1 MDDVYLCHE
10 CGKVFYKLSTL
21 ESHAR
26 WKHND
31 KTTEFMC
38 DQCGRTFQK
47 KYNLQKHIE
56 VGVHYVAETVRCAAE
71 ECNFRAQNRKGM
83 CSHYENYHGIFLNE
97 TTIYFNNTE
106 EFFDW
111 KTAYE
116 NRTRARFVKMSSSRK
131 RKNGIV
137 KCTYLCHRDGNFIPK
152 GKNIR
157 LMKGKGSNKIN
168 AHCPAKMEVDI
179 SEKLVTVS
187 YIDTHVGHDLD
198 IFRLSLNP
206 EDKAAIAKMLAMQV
220 PFEEILNDINSSAKN
235 VTDSNGVKRLNL
247 LTRKDLWNIVE
258 TFKIDPKTV
267 VYSKSRAKR
276 KRQMGQMKRETKG
289 SRYWLKVME
298 DEEPQSLDGHQTVGD
313 TEEGD
318 EDAGEDESLV
328 VYPVLVKGENNEYFQ
343 KYAVVSDGN
352 IVDGDNNCLIINSQ
366 GELESVSGHNI
377 IFSEDGDIQIYES
390 DVGYENSE
398 SVAVDEDVVM
408 EDEAEAI
415 GDSGEMFIS
424 EEEEVNVCE
433 MTSTGEII
441 FIDDE
446 TYKIEKSTDR
456 EDEVVES
463 IVGIKEENII
473 ENVNNGSDIKQD
485 IYDSEIIYT
494 ENDEEI
500 EPVERV
506 FVENIPK
513 IENLEYEVTEQ
524 DFEEDQVDEYVIIS
538 TEEDECNV
546 ILEESNEV
554 DKNTSSIMSTDRSA
568 VTSSIDNVSD
578 IFCVKTNEPEPQWQE
593 KRKEV
598 LNKLLNV
605 HSMIN
610 NEKQLTV
617 LSKNIS
623 SLENVIKSLSEND
636 NKVPD
641 AAVGLE
647 S

>member
-1 MDDVYLCHE
+1 MDDVFLCHE

-111 KTAYE
+111 KTQYE

-206 EDKAAIAKMLAMQV
+206 EDKAAIAKMLSMQV

-235 VTDSNGVKRLNL
+235 ITDSNGVKRLNL

-276 KRQMGQMKRETKG
+276 KRQMGQLKRETKG
-289 SRYWLKVME
+289 NRYWLKVMK
-298 DEEPQSLDGHQTVGD
+298 EEQQSLDGNQTVGD
-313 TEEGD
+313 MEEG
-318 EDAGEDESLV
+318 EEGAGEEESLV
-328 VYPVLVKGENNEYFQ
+328 VYPVLVKGENNEFFQ
-343 KYAVVSDGN
+343 EYAVVSDGN
-352 IVDGDNNCLIINSQ
+352 IVDDDNNCLIINSQ
-366 GELESVSGHNI
+366 GELESISGDHI
-377 IFSEDGDIQIYES
+377 IYSEDGDMQIYES
-390 DVGYENSE
+390 DVGYEDSE
-398 SVAVDEDVVM
+398 SVAVDDNVVM
-408 EDEAEAI
+408 VSEAI
-415 GDSGEMFIS
+415 RDGGEISIS

-433 MTSTGEII
+433 MSSTGEII

-446 TYKIEKSTDR
+446 TYKIEKDCD
-456 EDEVVES
+456 DEVVES
-463 IVGIKEENII
+463 IVAIKEENNI
-473 ENVNNGSDIKQD
+473 ENVNSDLDMKQD
-485 IYDSEIIYT
+485 IYDSEIMYT
-494 ENDEEI
+494 ENSEEN
-500 EPVERV
+500 EAVEGV
-506 FVENIPK
+506 FVENLPR

-524 DFEEDQVDEYVIIS
+524 GFEEDQVDEYVIIS
-538 TEEDECNV
+538 TEEDECNA
-546 ILEESNEV
+546 ISEESNEV
-554 DKNTSSIMSTDRSA
+554 DKSTTLSSMSTDSSS
-568 VTSSIDNVSD
+568 VKTSIDQVSD
-578 IFCVKTNEPEPQWQE
+578 LTNKIEPQWQE

-623 SLENVIKSLSEND
+623 SLENVLKSLSKND
-636 NKVPD
+636 NQVPE

>member
-1 MDDVYLCHE
+1 MDDVFLCHE

-111 KTAYE
+111 KTQYE

-206 EDKAAIAKMLAMQV
+206 EDKAAIAKMLSMQV

-235 VTDSNGVKRLNL
+235 ITDSNGVKRLNL

-276 KRQMGQMKRETKG
+276 KRQMGQLKRETKG
-289 SRYWLKVME
+289 NRYWLKVMK
-298 DEEPQSLDGHQTVGD
+298 EEQQSLDEHQTVGD
-313 TEEGD
+313 VEEGD
-318 EDAGEDESLV
+318 EGAGEEESLV
-328 VYPVLVKGENNEYFQ
+328 VYPVLVKGENNEFFQ
-343 KYAVVSDGN
+343 EYAVVSDGN
-352 IVDGDNNCLIINSQ
+352 IVDDDNNCLIINSQ
-366 GELESVSGHNI
+366 GELESISGDHI
-377 IFSEDGDIQIYES
+377 IYSEDGDMQIYES
-390 DVGYENSE
+390 DVGYEDSE
-398 SVAVDEDVVM
+398 SVAVDDNVVM
-408 EDEAEAI
+408 VSEAVRD
-415 GDSGEMFIS
+415 GGEISIS

-433 MTSTGEII
+433 MSSTGEII

-446 TYKIEKSTDR
+446 TYKIEKDCD
-456 EDEVVES
+456 DEVVES
-463 IVGIKEENII
+463 IVAIKEESII
-473 ENVNNGSDIKQD
+473 ENVNSDLDMKQD
-485 IYDSEIIYT
+485 IYDSEIMYT
-494 ENDEEI
+494 EENEA
-500 EPVERV
+500 VEGV
-506 FVENIPK
+506 LVENLPK
-513 IENLEYEVTEQ
+513 IENLEYEVTGQ
-524 DFEEDQVDEYVIIS
+524 GFEEDQVDEYVIIS

-546 ILEESNEV
+546 ISEESNEV
-554 DKNTSSIMSTDRSA
+554 DKSMSSMSTDSSS
-568 VTSSIDNVSD
+568 VKTSIDKVSD
-578 IFCVKTNEPEPQWQE
+578 ITNKIEPQWQE

-623 SLENVIKSLSEND
+623 SLENVLKSLSKND
-636 NKVPD
+636 NQVPD

>member
-71 ECNFRAQNRKGM
+71 ECNFRSQNRKGM
-83 CSHYENYHGIFLNE
+83 CSHYENYHGIALNE
-97 TTIYFNNTE
+97 TTIYFNNFA
-106 EFFDW
+106 EFLDW

-179 SEKLVTVS
+179 SEKLVTVT

-235 VTDSNGVKRLNL
+235 VTDSNGIKRLNL

-276 KRQMGQMKRETKG
+276 KRQMGQLKRETNG
-289 SRYWLKVME
+289 NRYWKIVE
-298 DEEPQSLDGHQTVGD
+298 EEPQSLDGHQTAGD
-313 TEEGD
+313 MEDGD
-318 EDAGEDESLV
+318 EGAEEEESLV
-328 VYPVLVKGENNEYFQ
+328 VYPVLVKGENNQFFQ
-343 KYAVVSDGN
+343 EYAVVSDGN
-352 IVDGDNNCLIINSQ
+352 VVDDDNNCLIINSQ
-366 GELESVSGHNI
+366 GELESVSGHHVI
-377 IFSEDGDIQIYES
+377 YTEDGDLQIYES
-390 DVGYENSE
+390 DVGYEDSE
-398 SVAVDEDVVM
+398 SVAVDENVVM
-408 EDEAEAI
+408 VSEAV
-415 GDSGEMFIS
+415 GDGGETSIAG
-424 EEEEVNVCE
+424 EEEVNVCE
-433 MTSTGEII
+433 MASTGEII
-441 FIDDE
+441 FIDNE
-446 TYKIEKSTDR
+446 TYKIEKSSDC
-456 EDEVVES
+456 EDEAVES
-463 IVGIKEENII
+463 LVSIKEENIV
-473 ENVNNGSDIKQD
+473 EDVNSDSVIKQG
-485 IYDSEIIYT
+485 IYDSEIMYT
-494 ENDEEI
+494 EDGEEN
-500 EPVERV
+500 EAEGRV
-506 FVENIPK
+506 FVENVPQDA
-513 IENLEYEVTEQ
+513 NLEYEVTNQ

-546 ILEESNEV
+546 ITEESNEV
-554 DKNTSSIMSTDRSA
+554 DQNTSSMMPTDRSS
-568 VTSSIDNVSD
+568 VMSSMDNVSD
-578 IFCVKTNEPEPQWQE
+578 VFCVKKTNETEPEWQE

-636 NKVPD
+636 NQVPG
-641 AAVGLE
+641 AAVDLE

>member
-1 MDDVYLCHE
+1 MDDVFLCHE

-111 KTAYE
+111 KTQYE

-206 EDKAAIAKMLAMQV
+206 EDKAAIAKMLSMQV

-235 VTDSNGVKRLNL
+235 ITDSNGVKRLNL

-276 KRQMGQMKRETKG
+276 KRQMGQLKRETKG
-289 SRYWLKVME
+289 NRYWLKVMK
-298 DEEPQSLDGHQTVGD
+298 EEQQSLDGHQTVGD
-313 TEEGD
+313 MEEGD
-318 EDAGEDESLV
+318 EGAGEDESLV

-343 KYAVVSDGN
+343 EYAVVSDGN
-352 IVDGDNNCLIINSQ
+352 IVDDDNNCLIINSQ
-366 GELESVSGHNI
+366 GELESISGDHI
-377 IFSEDGDIQIYES
+377 IYSEDGDMQIYES
-390 DVGYENSE
+390 DVGYEDSE
-398 SVAVDEDVVM
+398 SVAVDDDVLMVS
-408 EDEAEAI
+408 EAVRD
-415 GDSGEMFIS
+415 GGEISIS

-433 MTSTGEII
+433 MSSTGEII

-446 TYKIEKSTDR
+446 TYKIDKDCD
-456 EDEVVES
+456 DEVVES
-463 IVGIKEENII
+463 IVAIKEENII
-473 ENVNNGSDIKQD
+473 ENVNSDLDMKQD
-485 IYDSEIIYT
+485 IYDSEIMYT
-494 ENDEEI
+494 ENSEEN
-500 EPVERV
+500 EAVEGG
-506 FVENIPK
+506 FVENLPK

-524 DFEEDQVDEYVIIS
+524 GFEEDQVDEYVIIS

-546 ILEESNEV
+546 ISEESNEV
-554 DKNTSSIMSTDRSA
+554 DKSTSLMPTDSSSVKTSIHK
-568 VTSSIDNVSD
+568 VSD
-578 IFCVKTNEPEPQWQE
+578 ITNKIEPQWQE

-623 SLENVIKSLSEND
+623 SLENVLKSLSKND
-636 NKVPD
+636 SEVPD

>member
-1 MDDVYLCHE
+1 MDDVFLCHE

-111 KTAYE
+111 KTQYE

-206 EDKAAIAKMLAMQV
+206 EDKAAIAKMLSMQV

-235 VTDSNGVKRLNL
+235 ITDSNGVKRLNL

-276 KRQMGQMKRETKG
+276 KRQMGQLKRETKG
-289 SRYWLKVME
+289 NRYWLKVMK
-298 DEEPQSLDGHQTVGD
+298 EEQQSLDGHQTVGD
-313 TEEGD
+313 MEEGD
-318 EDAGEDESLV
+318 EGAGEDESLV
-328 VYPVLVKGENNEYFQ
+328 VYPVLVKGENNEFFQ
-343 KYAVVSDGN
+343 EYAVVSDGN
-352 IVDGDNNCLIINSQ
+352 IVDDDNNCLIINSQ
-366 GELESVSGHNI
+366 GELESISGDHI
-377 IFSEDGDIQIYES
+377 IYSEDGDMQIYES
-390 DVGYENSE
+390 DVGFEDSE
-398 SVAVDEDVVM
+398 SVAVDDNVVM
-408 EDEAEAI
+408 VSEAVRD
-415 GDSGEMFIS
+415 GGEISIS

-433 MTSTGEII
+433 MSSTGEII

-446 TYKIEKSTDR
+446 TYKIEKDCD
-456 EDEVVES
+456 DEVVES
-463 IVGIKEENII
+463 IVAIKEENSI
-473 ENVNNGSDIKQD
+473 ENVNSDLDMKQD
-485 IYDSEIIYT
+485 IYDSEIMYT
-494 ENDEEI
+494 ENSEEN
-500 EPVERV
+500 EAVEGV
-506 FVENIPK
+506 LVENLPK

-524 DFEEDQVDEYVIIS
+524 GFEEDQVDEYVIIS

-546 ILEESNEV
+546 ISEESNKV
-554 DKNTSSIMSTDRSA
+554 DKSTSSMSTDSSS
-568 VTSSIDNVSD
+568 VKTSIHKVSD
-578 IFCVKTNEPEPQWQE
+578 ITNKIEPQWQE

-623 SLENVIKSLSEND
+623 SLENVLKSLSKND
-636 NKVPD
+636 NQVPD
-641 AAVGLE
+641 AAVDLE

>member
-1 MDDVYLCHE
+1 MDDVFLCHE

-111 KTAYE
+111 KTQYE

-206 EDKAAIAKMLAMQV
+206 EDKAAIAKMLSMQV

-235 VTDSNGVKRLNL
+235 ITDSNGVKRLNL

-276 KRQMGQMKRETKG
+276 KRQMGQLKRETKG
-289 SRYWLKVME
+289 NRYWLKVMK
-298 DEEPQSLDGHQTVGD
+298 EEQQSLDEHQTVGD
-313 TEEGD
+313 MEEGD
-318 EDAGEDESLV
+318 EGAGEEESLV
-328 VYPVLVKGENNEYFQ
+328 VYPVLVKGENNEFFQ
-343 KYAVVSDGN
+343 EYAVVSDGN
-352 IVDGDNNCLIINSQ
+352 IVDDDNNCLIINSQ
-366 GELESVSGHNI
+366 GELESISGDHI
-377 IFSEDGDIQIYES
+377 IYSEDGDMQIYES
-390 DVGYENSE
+390 DVGYEDGE
-398 SVAVDEDVVM
+398 SVAVDDNVVM
-408 EDEAEAI
+408 VSEAVRDE
-415 GDSGEMFIS
+415 GEISIS

-433 MTSTGEII
+433 MSSTGEII

-446 TYKIEKSTDR
+446 TYKIEKDCD
-456 EDEVVES
+456 DEVVES
-463 IVGIKEENII
+463 IVAIKEENII
-473 ENVNNGSDIKQD
+473 QNVNSDVDMKQD
-485 IYDSEIIYT
+485 IYDSEIMYT
-494 ENDEEI
+494 ENSEENK
-500 EPVERV
+500 V
-506 FVENIPK
+506 FVENLPK
-513 IENLEYEVTEQ
+513 IDNLEYEVTEQ
-524 DFEEDQVDEYVIIS
+524 GFEEDQVDEYVIIS

-546 ILEESNEV
+546 TSEESNEV
-554 DKNTSSIMSTDRSA
+554 DRSTSSMSTDSSS
-568 VTSSIDNVSD
+568 VKTSIDNVSD
-578 IFCVKTNEPEPQWQE
+578 ITNKIEPQWQE

-623 SLENVIKSLSEND
+623 SLENVLKSLSKND
-636 NKVPD
+636 NQVPD

>member
-1 MDDVYLCHE
+1 MDDVFLCHE

-111 KTAYE
+111 KTQYE

-206 EDKAAIAKMLAMQV
+206 EDKAAIAKMLSMQV

-235 VTDSNGVKRLNL
+235 ITDSNGVKRLNL

-276 KRQMGQMKRETKG
+276 KRQMGQLKRETKG
-289 SRYWLKVME
+289 NRFWLKVMKE
-298 DEEPQSLDGHQTVGD
+298 AQQSLDGHQTVGD
-313 TEEGD
+313 MEEGD
-318 EDAGEDESLV
+318 EVAGEEESLV
-328 VYPVLVKGENNEYFQ
+328 VYPVLVKGENNEFFQ
-343 KYAVVSDGN
+343 EYAVVSDGN
-352 IVDGDNNCLIINSQ
+352 IVDDDNNCLIINSQ
-366 GELESVSGHNI
+366 GELESISGDHI
-377 IFSEDGDIQIYES
+377 IYSEDGDMQIYES
-390 DVGYENSE
+390 DVGYEDSE
-398 SVAVDEDVVM
+398 SVAVDDNVVM
-408 EDEAEAI
+408 VSEAVRD
-415 GDSGEMFIS
+415 GGEISMS

-433 MTSTGEII
+433 MSSTGEII

-446 TYKIEKSTDR
+446 TYKIEKDCD
-456 EDEVVES
+456 DEVVES
-463 IVGIKEENII
+463 IVAIKEENTI
-473 ENVNNGSDIKQD
+473 ENVNSDLDMKQD
-485 IYDSEIIYT
+485 IYDSEIMYT
-494 ENDEEI
+494 ENSEEN
-500 EPVERV
+500 EAVEGV
-506 FVENIPK
+506 FVENLRK

-524 DFEEDQVDEYVIIS
+524 AFEEDQVDEYVIIS
-538 TEEDECNV
+538 TEEDESNV
-546 ILEESNEV
+546 ISEESNEV
-554 DKNTSSIMSTDRSA
+554 DKSTSSMSTDSSS
-568 VTSSIDNVSD
+568 VKTSIDKVSD
-578 IFCVKTNEPEPQWQE
+578 ITNKIEPQWQE

-623 SLENVIKSLSEND
+623 SLENVLKSLSKND
-636 NKVPD
+636 NQVPD

>member
-1 MDDVYLCHE
+1 MDDVFLCHE

-111 KTAYE
+111 KTQYE

-206 EDKAAIAKMLAMQV
+206 EDKAAIAKMLSMQV

-235 VTDSNGVKRLNL
+235 ITDSNGVKRLNL

-276 KRQMGQMKRETKG
+276 KRQMGQLKRETKG
-289 SRYWLKVME
+289 NRYWLKVMK
-298 DEEPQSLDGHQTVGD
+298 EEQQSLDEHQTVGD
-313 TEEGD
+313 VEEGD
-318 EDAGEDESLV
+318 EGAGEEESLV
-328 VYPVLVKGENNEYFQ
+328 VYPVLVKGENNEFFQ
-343 KYAVVSDGN
+343 EYAVVSDGN
-352 IVDGDNNCLIINSQ
+352 IVDDDNNCLIINSQ
-366 GELESVSGHNI
+366 GELESISGDHI
-377 IFSEDGDIQIYES
+377 IYSEDGDMQIYES
-390 DVGYENSE
+390 DVGYEDSE
-398 SVAVDEDVVM
+398 SVAVDDNVVM
-408 EDEAEAI
+408 VSEAVRD
-415 GDSGEMFIS
+415 GGEISIS

-433 MTSTGEII
+433 MSSTGEII

-446 TYKIEKSTDR
+446 TYKIEKDCD
-456 EDEVVES
+456 DEVVES
-463 IVGIKEENII
+463 IVAIKEESII
-473 ENVNNGSDIKQD
+473 ENVNSDLDMKQD
-485 IYDSEIIYT
+485 IYDSEIMYT
-494 ENDEEI
+494 ENSEEN
-500 EPVERV
+500 EAVEGV
-506 FVENIPK
+506 LVENLPK
-513 IENLEYEVTEQ
+513 IENLEYEVTGQ
-524 DFEEDQVDEYVIIS
+524 GFEEDQVDEYVIIS

-546 ILEESNEV
+546 ISEESNEV
-554 DKNTSSIMSTDRSA
+554 DKSTSSMSTDSSS
-568 VTSSIDNVSD
+568 VKTSIEKVSD
-578 IFCVKTNEPEPQWQE
+578 ITNKIEPQWQE

-623 SLENVIKSLSEND
+623 SLENVLKSLSKND
-636 NKVPD
+636 NQVPD

>member
-1 MDDVYLCHE
+1 MDDVFLCHE

-111 KTAYE
+111 KTQYE

-206 EDKAAIAKMLAMQV
+206 EDKAAIAKMLSMQV

-235 VTDSNGVKRLNL
+235 ITDSNGVKRLNL

-276 KRQMGQMKRETKG
+276 KRQMGQLKRETKEN
-289 SRYWLKVME
+289 RYWLKVMK
-298 DEEPQSLDGHQTVGD
+298 EEQQSLDEHQTVGD
-313 TEEGD
+313 MEEGD
-318 EDAGEDESLV
+318 EGAGEEESLV
-328 VYPVLVKGENNEYFQ
+328 VYPVLVKGENNEFFQ
-343 KYAVVSDGN
+343 EYAVVSDGN
-352 IVDGDNNCLIINSQ
+352 IVDDDNNCLIINSQ
-366 GELESVSGHNI
+366 GELESISGDHI
-377 IFSEDGDIQIYES
+377 IYSEDGDMQIYES
-390 DVGYENSE
+390 DVGYEDGE
-398 SVAVDEDVVM
+398 SVAVDDNVVM
-408 EDEAEAI
+408 VSEAVRDE
-415 GDSGEMFIS
+415 GEISIS

-433 MTSTGEII
+433 MSSTGEII

-446 TYKIEKSTDR
+446 TYKIEKDCD
-456 EDEVVES
+456 DEVVES
-463 IVGIKEENII
+463 IVAIKEENII
-473 ENVNNGSDIKQD
+473 QNVNSDMDMKQD
-485 IYDSEIIYT
+485 IYDSEIMYT
-494 ENDEEI
+494 ENSEEN
-500 EPVERV
+500 EV
-506 FVENIPK
+506 FVENLPK
-513 IENLEYEVTEQ
+513 IDNLEYEVTEQ
-524 DFEEDQVDEYVIIS
+524 GFEEDQVNEYVIIS

-546 ILEESNEV
+546 ISEESNEV
-554 DKNTSSIMSTDRSA
+554 DKSTSSMPTDSSS
-568 VTSSIDNVSD
+568 VKTSIDSVSD
-578 IFCVKTNEPEPQWQE
+578 ITNKIEPQWQE

-623 SLENVIKSLSEND
+623 SLENVLKSLSKND
-636 NKVPD
+636 NQLPD

>member
-1 MDDVYLCHE
+1 MDDVFLCHE

-111 KTAYE
+111 KTQYE

-206 EDKAAIAKMLAMQV
+206 EDKAAIAKMLSMQV

-235 VTDSNGVKRLNL
+235 ITDSNGVKRLNL

-276 KRQMGQMKRETKG
+276 KRQMGQLKRETKG
-289 SRYWLKVME
+289 NRYWLKVMK
-298 DEEPQSLDGHQTVGD
+298 EEQQSLDGHQTVSD
-313 TEEGD
+313 MEEGD
-318 EDAGEDESLV
+318 EGAGEEESLV
-328 VYPVLVKGENNEYFQ
+328 VYPVLVKGENNEFFQ
-343 KYAVVSDGN
+343 EYAVVTDGN
-352 IVDGDNNCLIINSQ
+352 IVDDDNNCLIINSQ
-366 GELESVSGHNI
+366 GELESISGDHI
-377 IFSEDGDIQIYES
+377 IYSEDGDMQIYES
-390 DVGYENSE
+390 DVVGYENGE
-398 SVAVDEDVVM
+398 SVAVDDNVVM
-408 EDEAEAI
+408 VSEAVRDE
-415 GDSGEMFIS
+415 GEISIS

-433 MTSTGEII
+433 MSSTGEII

-446 TYKIEKSTDR
+446 TYKIEKDCD
-456 EDEVVES
+456 DEVVGS
-463 IVGIKEENII
+463 IVAIKEENII
-473 ENVNNGSDIKQD
+473 QNANSDVDMKQD
-485 IYDSEIIYT
+485 IYDSEIMYT
-494 ENDEEI
+494 ENSEENK
-500 EPVERV
+500 V
-506 FVENIPK
+506 FVENLPK
-513 IENLEYEVTEQ
+513 IDNLEYEVTEQ
-524 DFEEDQVDEYVIIS
+524 GFEEDQVDEYVIIS

-546 ILEESNEV
+546 ISEESNEV
-554 DKNTSSIMSTDRSA
+554 DKSTSSMSTDSSS
-568 VTSSIDNVSD
+568 VKTSIDNVSD
-578 IFCVKTNEPEPQWQE
+578 ITNKIEPQWQE

-623 SLENVIKSLSEND
+623 SLENVLKSLSKND
-636 NKVPD
+636 NQVLD

>member
-111 KTAYE
+111 KTTYE
-116 NRTRARFVKMSSSRK
+116 NRTRARFVKMSSSRR

-179 SEKLVTVS
+179 SEKLVTVT

-206 EDKAAIAKMLAMQV
+206 EDKAAIAKMLSMQV

-276 KRQMGQMKRETKG
+276 KKQMGQLKKETKG
-289 SRYWLKVME
+289 NRYWLKIME
-298 DEEPQSLDGHQTVGD
+298 EEQQSLDGHQTVGV

-318 EDAGEDESLV
+318 EGAGEEESLV
-328 VYPVLVKGENNEYFQ
+328 VYPVLVKGENNEFFQ
-343 KYAVVSDGN
+343 EYAVVSDGN
-352 IVDGDNNCLIINSQ
+352 IVDDDNNCLIINSQ
-366 GELESVSGHNI
+366 GELETISSDHI
-377 IFSEDGDIQIYES
+377 IYTEDGDMQIYES
-390 DVGYENSE
+390 DVGYEDSE
-398 SVAVDEDVVM
+398 SVAVDENVVM
-408 EDEAEAI
+408 ISEAV
-415 GDSGEMFIS
+415 GDRGEISIS

-446 TYKIEKSTDR
+446 TYKIERSSDC
-456 EDEVVES
+456 ENEVVES
-463 IVGIKEENII
+463 IVGMKEENII
-473 ENVNNGSDIKQD
+473 ENVNSDSDIKEE
-485 IYDSEIIYT
+485 IYDSEIMYT
-494 ENDEEI
+494 ENGEEN
-500 EPVERV
+500 EAVERI
-506 FVENIPK
+506 FVENVPK

-524 DFEEDQVDEYVIIS
+524 GFEEDQVDEYVIIS

-546 ILEESNEV
+546 ISEENNEV
-554 DKNTSSIMSTDRSA
+554 DKSSSSIMSTDRSS
-568 VTSSIDNVSD
+568 VMTSVNNVSD
-578 IFCVKTNEPEPQWQE
+578 SFCVKKTNEIEPQWQE

-598 LNKLLNV
+598 LNKLLSV

-636 NKVPD
+636 NEVPA
-641 AAVGLE
+641 AAVSLE

>member
-1 MDDVYLCHE
+1 MDDVFLCHE

-111 KTAYE
+111 KTQYE

-206 EDKAAIAKMLAMQV
+206 EDKAAIAKMLSMQV

-235 VTDSNGVKRLNL
+235 ITDSNGVKRLNL

-276 KRQMGQMKRETKG
+276 KRQMGQLKRETKG
-289 SRYWLKVME
+289 NRYWLKVMK
-298 DEEPQSLDGHQTVGD
+298 EEQQSLDEHQTVGD
-313 TEEGD
+313 VEEGD
-318 EDAGEDESLV
+318 EGAGEEESLV
-328 VYPVLVKGENNEYFQ
+328 VYPVLVKGENNEFFQ
-343 KYAVVSDGN
+343 EYAVVSDGN
-352 IVDGDNNCLIINSQ
+352 IVDDDNNCLIINSQ
-366 GELESVSGHNI
+366 GELESISGDHI
-377 IFSEDGDIQIYES
+377 IYSEDGDMQIYES
-390 DVGYENSE
+390 DVGYEDSE
-398 SVAVDEDVVM
+398 SVAVDDNVVM
-408 EDEAEAI
+408 VSEAVRD
-415 GDSGEMFIS
+415 GGEISIS

-433 MTSTGEII
+433 MSSTGEII

-446 TYKIEKSTDR
+446 TYKIEKDCD
-456 EDEVVES
+456 DEVVES
-463 IVGIKEENII
+463 IVAIKEESII
-473 ENVNNGSDIKQD
+473 ENVNSDLDMKQD
-485 IYDSEIIYT
+485 IYDSEIMYT
-494 ENDEEI
+494 ENSEEN
-500 EPVERV
+500 EAVEGV
-506 FVENIPK
+506 LVENLPK
-513 IENLEYEVTEQ
+513 IENLEYEVTGQ
-524 DFEEDQVDEYVIIS
+524 GFEEDQVDEYVIIS

-546 ILEESNEV
+546 ISEESNEV
-554 DKNTSSIMSTDRSA
+554 DKSMSSMSTDSSS
-568 VTSSIDNVSD
+568 VKTSIDKVSD
-578 IFCVKTNEPEPQWQE
+578 ITNKIEPQWQE

-623 SLENVIKSLSEND
+623 SLENVLKSLSKND
-636 NKVPD
+636 NQVPD

>member
-1 MDDVYLCHE
+1 MDDVFLCHE

-111 KTAYE
+111 KTQYE

-206 EDKAAIAKMLAMQV
+206 EDKAAIAKMLSMQV

-235 VTDSNGVKRLNL
+235 ITDSNGVKRLNL

-276 KRQMGQMKRETKG
+276 KRQMGQLKRETKG
-289 SRYWLKVME
+289 NRYWLKVMK
-298 DEEPQSLDGHQTVGD
+298 EEQQSLDGHQTVGD
-313 TEEGD
+313 MEEGD
-318 EDAGEDESLV
+318 EGAVEEESLV
-328 VYPVLVKGENNEYFQ
+328 VYPVLVKGENNEFFQ
-343 KYAVVSDGN
+343 EYAVVSDGN
-352 IVDGDNNCLIINSQ
+352 IVDDDNNCLIINSQ
-366 GELESVSGHNI
+366 GELESISGDHI
-377 IFSEDGDIQIYES
+377 IYSEDGDMQIYES
-390 DVGYENSE
+390 DVGYEDGE
-398 SVAVDEDVVM
+398 SVAVDDNVVM
-408 EDEAEAI
+408 VSEAVRDE
-415 GDSGEMFIS
+415 GEISIS

-433 MTSTGEII
+433 MSSTGEII

-446 TYKIEKSTDR
+446 TYKIEKDCD
-456 EDEVVES
+456 DEVVES
-463 IVGIKEENII
+463 IVAIKEENII
-473 ENVNNGSDIKQD
+473 QNVNSDVDMKQD
-485 IYDSEIIYT
+485 IYDSEIMYT
-494 ENDEEI
+494 ENSDENK
-500 EPVERV
+500 V
-506 FVENIPK
+506 FVENLPK
-513 IENLEYEVTEQ
+513 IDNLEYEVTEQ
-524 DFEEDQVDEYVIIS
+524 GFEEDQVDEYVIIS

-546 ILEESNEV
+546 ISEESNEV
-554 DKNTSSIMSTDRSA
+554 DKSTSSMSTDSSS
-568 VTSSIDNVSD
+568 VKTSIDNVSD
-578 IFCVKTNEPEPQWQE
+578 ITNKIEPQWQE

-623 SLENVIKSLSEND
+623 SLENVLKSLSKND
-636 NKVPD
+636 NQVPD

>member
-1 MDDVYLCHE
+1 MDDVFLCHE

-111 KTAYE
+111 KTQYE

-206 EDKAAIAKMLAMQV
+206 EDKAAIAKMLSMQV

-235 VTDSNGVKRLNL
+235 ITDSNGVKRLNL

-276 KRQMGQMKRETKG
+276 KRQMGQLKRETKG
-289 SRYWLKVME
+289 NRYWLKVMK
-298 DEEPQSLDGHQTVGD
+298 EEQQSSDGNQTVGD
-313 TEEGD
+313 MEEGD
-318 EDAGEDESLV
+318 EGAGEEESLV
-328 VYPVLVKGENNEYFQ
+328 VYPVLVKGENNEFFQ
-343 KYAVVSDGN
+343 EYAVVTDGN
-352 IVDGDNNCLIINSQ
+352 IVDDDNNCLIINSQ
-366 GELESVSGHNI
+366 GELESISGDHI
-377 IFSEDGDIQIYES
+377 IYSEDGDMQIYES
-390 DVGYENSE
+390 DVGYEDSE
-398 SVAVDEDVVM
+398 SVAVDDNVVM
-408 EDEAEAI
+408 VSEAI
-415 GDSGEMFIS
+415 RGGGEVSIS
-424 EEEEVNVCE
+424 EDEEVNVCE
-433 MTSTGEII
+433 MSSTGEII

-446 TYKIEKSTDR
+446 TYKIEKDCD
-456 EDEVVES
+456 DEVVES
-463 IVGIKEENII
+463 IVAIKEENTI
-473 ENVNNGSDIKQD
+473 ENVNSDLDMKQD
-485 IYDSEIIYT
+485 IYDSEIMYT
-494 ENDEEI
+494 ENSDENEA
-500 EPVERV
+500 VEEV
-506 FVENIPK
+506 FVENLPK
-513 IENLEYEVTEQ
+513 VENLEYEVTEQ
-524 DFEEDQVDEYVIIS
+524 GFEEDQVDEYVIIS

-546 ILEESNEV
+546 ISEESNEV
-554 DKNTSSIMSTDRSA
+554 DKSTTLSSMSMDSSSVKT
-568 VTSSIDNVSD
+568 SIDKVSD
-578 IFCVKTNEPEPQWQE
+578 LTNKIEPQWQE

-623 SLENVIKSLSEND
+623 SLENVLKSLSKND
-636 NKVPD
+636 DQVPE

>member
-1 MDDVYLCHE
+1 MDDVFLCHE

-111 KTAYE
+111 KTQYE

-206 EDKAAIAKMLAMQV
+206 EDKAAIAKMLSMQV

-235 VTDSNGVKRLNL
+235 ITDSNGVKRLNL

-276 KRQMGQMKRETKG
+276 KRQMGKLKRETKG
-289 SRYWLKVME
+289 NRYWLKVMK
-298 DEEPQSLDGHQTVGD
+298 EEQQSLDGHQTVGD
-313 TEEGD
+313 MEEGD
-318 EDAGEDESLV
+318 EGAGEEESLV
-328 VYPVLVKGENNEYFQ
+328 VYPVLVKGENNEFFQ
-343 KYAVVSDGN
+343 EYAVVSDGN
-352 IVDGDNNCLIINSQ
+352 IVDDDNNCLIINSQ
-366 GELESVSGHNI
+366 GELESISGDHI
-377 IFSEDGDIQIYES
+377 IYSEDGDMQIYES
-390 DVGYENSE
+390 DVGYEDGE
-398 SVAVDEDVVM
+398 SVAVDDNVVM
-408 EDEAEAI
+408 VSEAVRDE
-415 GDSGEMFIS
+415 GEISIS

-433 MTSTGEII
+433 MSSTGEII

-446 TYKIEKSTDR
+446 TYKIEKDCD
-456 EDEVVES
+456 DEVDES
-463 IVGIKEENII
+463 IVAIKEENII
-473 ENVNNGSDIKQD
+473 QNVNSDVDMKQD
-485 IYDSEIIYT
+485 IYDSEIMYT
-494 ENDEEI
+494 ENSEEN
-500 EPVERV
+500 EV
-506 FVENIPK
+506 FVENLPK

-524 DFEEDQVDEYVIIS
+524 GFEEDQVDEYIIIS
-538 TEEDECNV
+538 TEENECNV
-546 ILEESNEV
+546 ISEESNEV
-554 DKNTSSIMSTDRSA
+554 DKSTSSMSTDSSS
-568 VTSSIDNVSD
+568 VKTSIDNVSD
-578 IFCVKTNEPEPQWQE
+578 ITNKIEPQWQE

-623 SLENVIKSLSEND
+623 SLENVLKSLSKND
-636 NKVPD
+636 NQVPD

>member
-1 MDDVYLCHE
+1 MDDVFLCHE

-111 KTAYE
+111 KTQYE

-206 EDKAAIAKMLAMQV
+206 EDKAAIAKMLSMQV

-235 VTDSNGVKRLNL
+235 ITDSNGVKRLNL

-276 KRQMGQMKRETKG
+276 KRQIGQLKRETKG
-289 SRYWLKVME
+289 NRYWLKVMK
-298 DEEPQSLDGHQTVGD
+298 EEQQSSDGNQTVGD
-313 TEEGD
+313 MEEGD
-318 EDAGEDESLV
+318 EGAGEEESLV
-328 VYPVLVKGENNEYFQ
+328 VYPVLVKGENNEFFQ
-343 KYAVVSDGN
+343 EYAVVTDGN
-352 IVDGDNNCLIINSQ
+352 IVDDDNNCLIINSQ
-366 GELESVSGHNI
+366 GELESISGDHI
-377 IFSEDGDIQIYES
+377 IYSEDGDMQIYES
-390 DVGYENSE
+390 DVGYEDSE
-398 SVAVDEDVVM
+398 SVAVDDNVVM
-408 EDEAEAI
+408 VSEAI
-415 GDSGEMFIS
+415 RGGGEISIS

-433 MTSTGEII
+433 MSSTGEII

-446 TYKIEKSTDR
+446 TFKIEKDCD
-456 EDEVVES
+456 DEVVES
-463 IVGIKEENII
+463 IVAIKEENTI
-473 ENVNNGSDIKQD
+473 ENLNSDLDMKQD
-485 IYDSEIIYT
+485 IYDSEIMYT
-494 ENDEEI
+494 ENSEEN
-500 EPVERV
+500 EAVEGV
-506 FVENIPK
+506 FVENLPK
-513 IENLEYEVTEQ
+513 VENLEYEVTEQ
-524 DFEEDQVDEYVIIS
+524 GFEEDQVDEYVIIS

-546 ILEESNEV
+546 ISEESNEV
-554 DKNTSSIMSTDRSA
+554 DKSTTLSSMSTDSS
-568 VTSSIDNVSD
+568 VKTSIDKVSD
-578 IFCVKTNEPEPQWQE
+578 LTNKIEPQWQE

-623 SLENVIKSLSEND
+623 SLENVLKSLSKND
-636 NKVPD
+636 DQVPE

>member
-1 MDDVYLCHE
+1 MDDVFLCHE

-111 KTAYE
+111 KTQYE

-206 EDKAAIAKMLAMQV
+206 EDKAAIAKMLSMQV

-235 VTDSNGVKRLNL
+235 ITDSNGVKRLNL

-276 KRQMGQMKRETKG
+276 KRQMGQLKRETKG
-289 SRYWLKVME
+289 NRYWLKVMK
-298 DEEPQSLDGHQTVGD
+298 EEQQSLDGHQTVGD
-313 TEEGD
+313 MEEGD
-318 EDAGEDESLV
+318 EGAVEEESLV
-328 VYPVLVKGENNEYFQ
+328 VYPVLVKGENNEFFQ
-343 KYAVVSDGN
+343 EYAVVTDGN
-352 IVDGDNNCLIINSQ
+352 IVDDDNNCLIINSQ
-366 GELESVSGHNI
+366 GELESISGDHI
-377 IFSEDGDIQIYES
+377 IYSEDGDMQIYES
-390 DVGYENSE
+390 DVGYEDGE
-398 SVAVDEDVVM
+398 SVAVDDNVVM
-408 EDEAEAI
+408 VSEAVRDE
-415 GDSGEMFIS
+415 GEISIS

-433 MTSTGEII
+433 MSSTGEII

-446 TYKIEKSTDR
+446 TYKIEKDCD
-456 EDEVVES
+456 DEVVES
-463 IVGIKEENII
+463 IVAIKEENII
-473 ENVNNGSDIKQD
+473 QNVNSDVDMKQD
-485 IYDSEIIYT
+485 IYDSEIMYT
-494 ENDEEI
+494 ENSEENK
-500 EPVERV
+500 V
-506 FVENIPK
+506 FVENLPK
-513 IENLEYEVTEQ
+513 IDNLEYEVTEQ
-524 DFEEDQVDEYVIIS
+524 GFEEDQVDEYVIIS

-546 ILEESNEV
+546 ISEESNEV
-554 DKNTSSIMSTDRSA
+554 DKSTSSMSTDSSS
-568 VTSSIDNVSD
+568 VKTSIDNVSD
-578 IFCVKTNEPEPQWQE
+578 ITKKIEPQWQE

-623 SLENVIKSLSEND
+623 SLENVLKSLSKND
-636 NKVPD
+636 NQVPD

>member
-1 MDDVYLCHE
+1 MDDVFLCHE

-111 KTAYE
+111 KTQYE

-206 EDKAAIAKMLAMQV
+206 EDKAAIAKMLSMQV

-235 VTDSNGVKRLNL
+235 ITDSNGVKRLNL

-276 KRQMGQMKRETKG
+276 KRQMGQLKRETKG
-289 SRYWLKVME
+289 NRYWLKVMK
-298 DEEPQSLDGHQTVGD
+298 EEQQSLDGHQTVGD
-313 TEEGD
+313 MEEGD
-318 EDAGEDESLV
+318 EGAGEDESLV
-328 VYPVLVKGENNEYFQ
+328 VYPVLVKGENNEFFQ
-343 KYAVVSDGN
+343 EYAVVSDGN
-352 IVDGDNNCLIINSQ
+352 IVDDDNNCLIINSQ
-366 GELESVSGHNI
+366 GELESISGDHI
-377 IFSEDGDIQIYES
+377 IYSEDGDMQIYES
-390 DVGYENSE
+390 DVGYEDSE
-398 SVAVDEDVVM
+398 SVAVDDNVVM
-408 EDEAEAI
+408 VSEAVRD
-415 GDSGEMFIS
+415 GGEISIS

-433 MTSTGEII
+433 MSSTGEII

-446 TYKIEKSTDR
+446 TYKIEKDCD
-456 EDEVVES
+456 DEVVES
-463 IVGIKEENII
+463 IVAIKEENIV
-473 ENVNNGSDIKQD
+473 ENVNSDLDMKQD
-485 IYDSEIIYT
+485 IYDSEIMYT
-494 ENDEEI
+494 ENSEENEAVEGVFDE
-500 EPVERV
+500 
-506 FVENIPK
+506 NLPK

-524 DFEEDQVDEYVIIS
+524 GFEEDQVDEYVIIS

-546 ILEESNEV
+546 ISEECNEV
-554 DKNTSSIMSTDRSA
+554 DKSTTLSSSSVKT
-568 VTSSIDNVSD
+568 SIDKVSD
-578 IFCVKTNEPEPQWQE
+578 ITNKIEPQWQE

-623 SLENVIKSLSEND
+623 SLESVLKSLSKND
-636 NKVPD
+636 NQVPD

>member
-1 MDDVYLCHE
+1 MDDVFLCHE

-111 KTAYE
+111 KTQYE

-206 EDKAAIAKMLAMQV
+206 EDKAAIAKMLSMQV

-235 VTDSNGVKRLNL
+235 ITDSNGVKRLNL

-276 KRQMGQMKRETKG
+276 KRQMGQLKRETKG
-289 SRYWLKVME
+289 NRYWLKVMK
-298 DEEPQSLDGHQTVGD
+298 EEQQSLDEHQTVGD
-313 TEEGD
+313 MEEGD
-318 EDAGEDESLV
+318 EGAGEEESLV
-328 VYPVLVKGENNEYFQ
+328 VYPVLVKGENNEFFQ
-343 KYAVVSDGN
+343 EYAVVSDGN
-352 IVDGDNNCLIINSQ
+352 IVDDDNNCLIINSQ
-366 GELESVSGHNI
+366 GELESISGDHI
-377 IFSEDGDIQIYES
+377 IYSEDGDMQIYES
-390 DVGYENSE
+390 DVGYEDGE
-398 SVAVDEDVVM
+398 SVAVDDNVVM
-408 EDEAEAI
+408 VSEAVRDE
-415 GDSGEMFIS
+415 GEISIS

-433 MTSTGEII
+433 MSSTGEII

-446 TYKIEKSTDR
+446 TYKIEKDCD
-456 EDEVVES
+456 DEVVEG
-463 IVGIKEENII
+463 IVAIKEENIQ
-473 ENVNNGSDIKQD
+473 NVNSDVDMKQD
-485 IYDSEIIYT
+485 IYDSEIMYA
-494 ENDEEI
+494 ENSEEN
-500 EPVERV
+500 EV
-506 FVENIPK
+506 FVENLPK
-513 IENLEYEVTEQ
+513 IDNLEYEVTEQ
-524 DFEEDQVDEYVIIS
+524 GFEEDQVDEYVIIS

-546 ILEESNEV
+546 ISEESNEV
-554 DKNTSSIMSTDRSA
+554 DKSTSSMSTDSSS
-568 VTSSIDNVSD
+568 VKTSIDNVSD
-578 IFCVKTNEPEPQWQE
+578 ITNKIEPQWQE

-623 SLENVIKSLSEND
+623 SLENVLKSLSKND
-636 NKVPD
+636 NQVPD

>member
-1 MDDVYLCHE
+1 MDDVFLCHE

-111 KTAYE
+111 KTQYE

-206 EDKAAIAKMLAMQV
+206 EDKAAIAKMLSMQV

-235 VTDSNGVKRLNL
+235 ITDSNGVKRLNL

-276 KRQMGQMKRETKG
+276 KRQMGQLKRETKG
-289 SRYWLKVME
+289 NRYWLKVMK
-298 DEEPQSLDGHQTVGD
+298 EEQQSLDGHQTVGD
-313 TEEGD
+313 MEEGD
-318 EDAGEDESLV
+318 EGAGEDESLV
-328 VYPVLVKGENNEYFQ
+328 VYPVLVKGENNEFFQ
-343 KYAVVSDGN
+343 EYAVVSDGN
-352 IVDGDNNCLIINSQ
+352 IVDDDNNCLIINSQ
-366 GELESVSGHNI
+366 GELESISGDHI
-377 IFSEDGDIQIYES
+377 IYSEDGDMQIYES
-390 DVGYENSE
+390 DVGFEDSE
-398 SVAVDEDVVM
+398 SVAVDDNVVM
-408 EDEAEAI
+408 VSEAVRD
-415 GDSGEMFIS
+415 GGEISIS

-433 MTSTGEII
+433 MSSTGEII

-446 TYKIEKSTDR
+446 TYKIEKDCD
-456 EDEVVES
+456 DEVVES
-463 IVGIKEENII
+463 IVAIKEENTI
-473 ENVNNGSDIKQD
+473 ENLNSDLDMKQD
-485 IYDSEIIYT
+485 IYDSEIMYT
-494 ENDEEI
+494 ENSEEN
-500 EPVERV
+500 EAVEGV
-506 FVENIPK
+506 LVENLPK

-524 DFEEDQVDEYVIIS
+524 GFEEDQVDEYVIIS

-546 ILEESNEV
+546 ISEEINEV
-554 DKNTSSIMSTDRSA
+554 DKSTSPMSTDSSS
-568 VTSSIDNVSD
+568 VKTSIDKVSE
-578 IFCVKTNEPEPQWQE
+578 ITNKIEPQWQE

-623 SLENVIKSLSEND
+623 SLENVLKSLSKND
-636 NKVPD
+636 NQVLD

>member
-1 MDDVYLCHE
+1 MDDVFLCHE

-111 KTAYE
+111 KTQYE

-206 EDKAAIAKMLAMQV
+206 EDKAAIAKMLSMQV

-235 VTDSNGVKRLNL
+235 ITDSNGVKRLNL

-276 KRQMGQMKRETKG
+276 KRQMGQLKRETKG
-289 SRYWLKVME
+289 NRYWLKVMK
-298 DEEPQSLDGHQTVGD
+298 EEQQSLDEHQTVGD
-313 TEEGD
+313 MEEGD
-318 EDAGEDESLV
+318 EGAGEEESLV
-328 VYPVLVKGENNEYFQ
+328 VYPVLVKGENNEFFQ
-343 KYAVVSDGN
+343 EYAVVSDGN
-352 IVDGDNNCLIINSQ
+352 IVDDDNNCLIINSQ
-366 GELESVSGHNI
+366 GELESISGDNI
-377 IFSEDGDIQIYES
+377 IYSEDGDMQIYES
-390 DVGYENSE
+390 DVGYEDGE
-398 SVAVDEDVVM
+398 SVAVDDNVVM
-408 EDEAEAI
+408 VSEAVRDE
-415 GDSGEMFIS
+415 GEISIS

-433 MTSTGEII
+433 MSSTGEII

-446 TYKIEKSTDR
+446 TYKIEKDCD
-456 EDEVVES
+456 DEVVES
-463 IVGIKEENII
+463 IVAIKEENII
-473 ENVNNGSDIKQD
+473 QNVNSDLDMKQG
-485 IYDSEIIYT
+485 IYDSEIMYT
-494 ENDEEI
+494 ENSEEN
-500 EPVERV
+500 EV
-506 FVENIPK
+506 FVENLPK

-524 DFEEDQVDEYVIIS
+524 GFEEDQVDEYVIIS

-546 ILEESNEV
+546 ISEESNEV
-554 DKNTSSIMSTDRSA
+554 DKSTSSMSTDSSS
-568 VTSSIDNVSD
+568 VKTSVDNVSD
-578 IFCVKTNEPEPQWQE
+578 ITNKIEPQWQE

-623 SLENVIKSLSEND
+623 SLENVLKSLSKND
-636 NKVPD
+636 NQVPG
-641 AAVGLE
+641 AIVGLE

>member
-1 MDDVYLCHE
+1 MDDVFLCHE

-111 KTAYE
+111 KTQYE

-206 EDKAAIAKMLAMQV
+206 EDKAAIAKMLSMQV

-235 VTDSNGVKRLNL
+235 ITDSNGVKRLNL

-276 KRQMGQMKRETKG
+276 KRQMGQLKRETKG
-289 SRYWLKVME
+289 NRYWLKVMK
-298 DEEPQSLDGHQTVGD
+298 EEQQSLDGNQTVGD
-313 TEEGD
+313 MEEG
-318 EDAGEDESLV
+318 EEGAGEEESLV
-328 VYPVLVKGENNEYFQ
+328 VYPVLVKGENNEFFQ
-343 KYAVVSDGN
+343 EYAVVSDGN
-352 IVDGDNNCLIINSQ
+352 IVDDDNNCLIINSQ
-366 GELESVSGHNI
+366 GELESISGDHI
-377 IFSEDGDIQIYES
+377 IYSEDGDMQIYES
-390 DVGYENSE
+390 DVGYEDSE
-398 SVAVDEDVVM
+398 SVAVDDNVVM
-408 EDEAEAI
+408 VSEAI
-415 GDSGEMFIS
+415 RDGGEISIS

-433 MTSTGEII
+433 MSSTGEII

-446 TYKIEKSTDR
+446 TYKIEKDCD
-456 EDEVVES
+456 DEVVES
-463 IVGIKEENII
+463 IVAIKEENTI
-473 ENVNNGSDIKQD
+473 ENVNSDLDMKQD
-485 IYDSEIIYT
+485 IYDSEIMYT
-494 ENDEEI
+494 ENSEEN
-500 EPVERV
+500 EAVEGV
-506 FVENIPK
+506 FVENLPR

-524 DFEEDQVDEYVIIS
+524 GFEEDQVDEYVIIS

-546 ILEESNEV
+546 ISEESNEV
-554 DKNTSSIMSTDRSA
+554 DKSTTLSSMSTDSSS
-568 VTSSIDNVSD
+568 VKTSIDKVSD
-578 IFCVKTNEPEPQWQE
+578 LTNKIEPQWQE

-623 SLENVIKSLSEND
+623 SLENVLKSLSKND
-636 NKVPD
+636 NQVPE

>member
-1 MDDVYLCHE
+1 MDDVFLCHE

-111 KTAYE
+111 KTQYE

-206 EDKAAIAKMLAMQV
+206 EDKAAIAKMLSMQV

-235 VTDSNGVKRLNL
+235 ITDSNGVKRLNL

-276 KRQMGQMKRETKG
+276 KRQMGQLKRETKG
-289 SRYWLKVME
+289 NRYWLKVMK
-298 DEEPQSLDGHQTVGD
+298 EEQQSLDEHQTVGD
-313 TEEGD
+313 VEEGD
-318 EDAGEDESLV
+318 EGAGEEESLV
-328 VYPVLVKGENNEYFQ
+328 VYPVLVKGENNEFFQ
-343 KYAVVSDGN
+343 EYAVVSDGN
-352 IVDGDNNCLIINSQ
+352 IVDDDNNCLIINSQ
-366 GELESVSGHNI
+366 GELESISGDHI
-377 IFSEDGDIQIYES
+377 IYSEDGDMQIYES
-390 DVGYENSE
+390 DVGYEDSE
-398 SVAVDEDVVM
+398 SVAVDDNVVM
-408 EDEAEAI
+408 VSEAVRD
-415 GDSGEMFIS
+415 GGEISIS

-433 MTSTGEII
+433 MSSTGEII

-446 TYKIEKSTDR
+446 TYKIEKDCD
-456 EDEVVES
+456 DEVVES
-463 IVGIKEENII
+463 IVAIKEESII
-473 ENVNNGSDIKQD
+473 ENVNSDLDMKQD
-485 IYDSEIIYT
+485 IYDSEIMYT
-494 ENDEEI
+494 ENSEEN
-500 EPVERV
+500 EAVEGV
-506 FVENIPK
+506 LVENLPK
-513 IENLEYEVTEQ
+513 IENLEYEVTGQ
-524 DFEEDQVDEYVIIS
+524 GFEEDQVDEYVIIS

-546 ILEESNEV
+546 ISEESNEV
-554 DKNTSSIMSTDRSA
+554 DKSTSSMSTDSSS
-568 VTSSIDNVSD
+568 VKTSIDKVSD
-578 IFCVKTNEPEPQWQE
+578 ITNKIEPQWQE

-623 SLENVIKSLSEND
+623 SLENVLKSLSKND
-636 NKVPD
+636 NQVPD